1 MTVRSS
7 WKFVGI
13 GVLILGVVGAVG
25 LYYYANRL
33 IESRLRPATVE
44 LLERRFDS
52 RVELGTLRVGFTPR
66 LSIMGQGLV
75 LRHQGRTDI
84 PPLISIREFTISA
97 SVRGLWSR
105 SVERV
110 HLEGLEIMIPP
121 RRGED
126 MPDLAKPS
134 GRPSDDGSNDVHIGE
149 LVAENSLLSI
159 MSKKEGKG
167 PRVFQIRHLRFD
179 EFGFTQAIPFEAAL
193 TNPTPHGEIVTQG
206 AFGPWDAHTP
216 SLTPVDGT
224 FVFDAD
230 LGTIKGIGGALHA
243 EGNFSGPLEL
253 IRTSGRTRTEG
264 FHLSSGGARFPLL
277 VDYDA
282 IVDGTNGDTILER
295 VDAKL
300 GTSSISAQG
309 AIVKV
314 EGVKG
319 RRITLDTQTR
329 GGRLED
335 FVKLATRVTSSPL
348 TGVVNVDAK
357 IDIPP
362 GEADVGDR
370 MKIDGT
376 FSVAKAQFTSQ
387 TIQDR
392 VDELSRRG
400 VGRPTDETIDD
411 VASNFRGS
419 FLLDNGRLH
428 LKPLTFEVE
437 GATVQLT
444 GNYDTARE
452 LLDFQGEL
460 RLQAKVSQTQTG
472 WRRLVLRV
480 FDPMLDGKGAGTVLP
495 ISITGPRDKPKFAAD
510 IKKAILK

>member
-1 MTVRSS
+1 M
-7 WKFVGI
+7 
-13 GVLILGVVGAVG
+13 LILGVAVAIG
-25 LYYYANRL
+25 LYYYADRL

-52 RVELGTLRVGFTPR
+52 QVELGALRVAFTPR
-66 LSIMGQGLV
+66 LSIRGESLV

-84 PPLISIREFTISA
+84 PPLISIREFTVSA
-97 SVRGLWSR
+97 GVRGLWAR

-121 RRGED
+121 GRSAD
-126 MPDLAKPS
+126 MPSVARTAPETDAS
-134 GRPSDDGSNDVHIGE
+134 AGADDDVHIGE
-149 LVAENSLLSI
+149 LVAENTLLSI

-167 PRVFQIRHLRFD
+167 PRVFQIRRLRFED
-179 EFGFTQAIPFEAAL
+179 FQFSQPIPFEAAL
-193 TNPTPHGEIVTQG
+193 TNPTPHGEIATMG
-206 AFGPWDAHTP
+206 SFGPWNATSP
-216 SLTPVDGT
+216 SLTPIEGT

-243 EGNFSGPLEL
+243 EGNFSGPLEI

-282 IVDGTNGDTILER
+282 TVDATNGDTILDR

-300 GTSSISAQG
+300 GTSSIWAKG

-314 EGVKG
+314 DGAKG
-319 RRITLDTQTR
+319 RHITLDTRTR
-329 GGRLED
+329 GGQLED
-335 FVKLATRVTSSPL
+335 FVKLATRVTSSPM
-348 TGVVNVDAK
+348 TGIVNVDARL
-357 IDIPP
+357 DIPP
-362 GEADVGDR
+362 GEAEVGDR
-370 MKIDGT
+370 MKIEGT
-376 FSVAKAQFTSQ
+376 FNVAKAQFTSQ
-387 TIQDR
+387 TIQNR
-392 VDELSRRG
+392 VDELARRG
-400 VGRPTDETIDD
+400 SGRPTDETIDD

-437 GATVQLT
+437 GATVRLA
-444 GNYDTARE
+444 GNYDASRQ

-472 WRRLVLRV
+472 WKRLVLKV

-495 ISITGPRDKPKFAAD
+495 ISITGSRDQPRFSAD